1 MGLQKVLRLYRD
13 WESILEVNAALN
25 TLEAQAV
32 EHPQFQEVRNIV
44 YFLKRDLLM
53 LSRRLGF
60 YDLEASVAST
70 VRPSMVVIVEH
81 PASTMLATVRR
92 GRIGWSPGKIKA

>member
-1 MGLQKVLRLYRD
+1 MGLQKVLSLSHKIESRDSYRD

-60 YDLEASVAST
+60 YDLEL
-70 VRPSMVVIVEH
+70 P
-81 PASTMLATVRR
+81 
-92 GRIGWSPGKIKA
+92 

>member
-1 MGLQKVLRLYRD
+1 MRSLGWLHPLLILKFMADLWGGCGYWSLYGQFSQHGAKGMIR
-13 WESILEVNAALN
+13 ESILEVNAALN

-60 YDLEASVAST
+60 YDLEL
-70 VRPSMVVIVEH
+70 P
-81 PASTMLATVRR
+81 
-92 GRIGWSPGKIKA
+92 

>member
-1 MGLQKVLRLYRD
+1 MALQKVLSLSHKIESRGYMLR
-13 WESILEVNAALN
+13 ESILEVNAALN

-32 EHPQFQEVRNIV
+32 EHPQFQEVHNIV

-60 YDLEASVAST
+60 YDLELS
-70 VRPSMVVIVEH
+70 
-81 PASTMLATVRR
+81 
-92 GRIGWSPGKIKA
+92 

>member
-1 MGLQKVLRLYRD
+1 MSALLNALLESSQRDYQNNPWIGGGMGLAQQDFSGYNLSPIQTVLM
-13 WESILEVNAALN
+13 
-25 TLEAQAV
+25 QAV

-60 YDLEASVAST
+60 YDLEL
-70 VRPSMVVIVEH
+70 P
-81 PASTMLATVRR
+81 
-92 GRIGWSPGKIKA
+92 

>member
-1 MGLQKVLRLYRD
+1 MGLQKVLSLSHKIESRGYMLR
-13 WESILEVNAALN
+13 ESILEVNAALN

-60 YDLEASVAST
+60 YDLEL
-70 VRPSMVVIVEH
+70 VE
-81 PASTMLATVRR
+81 SDYGILNDDERVDLK
-92 GRIGWSPGKIKA
+92 WLN